1 MHPDIKNASKTGI
14 EELTKSLIFLF
25 IQRVLQLTGKQNK
38 TLHERFIFSPG

>member
-14 EELTKSLIFLF
+14 EELIKSLIFLF

-38 TLHERFIFSPG
+38 TLHKSFIYSRG